1 MKVDLGWPF
10 FTVLALCGIELV
22 AVFIVTGIAW
32 LRTRQRN
39 KARQLLRDAQE
50 QFSQVNAFGADA
62 KPI

>member
-22 AVFIVTGIAW
+22 ALFIVAGIAW

-50 QFSQVNAFGADA
+50 QFSQINAFEADA
-62 KPI
+62 EPI